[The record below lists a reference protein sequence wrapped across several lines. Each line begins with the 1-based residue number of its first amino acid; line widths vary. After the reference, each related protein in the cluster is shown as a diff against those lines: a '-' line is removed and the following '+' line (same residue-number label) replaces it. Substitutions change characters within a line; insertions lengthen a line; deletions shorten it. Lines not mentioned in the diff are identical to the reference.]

1 MNALRQKLDPLYK
14 YIPPHLTLVFPFRST
29 IKTASLKQH
38 IETAVQNIKPFDL
51 TLNGISGWNNEYLFL
66 DVIKGSKEIAM
77 LHDTLY
83 KGLLYEFLN
92 KEILYVPHMTIGRF
106 EDKEKWEEAL
116 KDLKN
121 FNHVFTDLV
130 EEIYVEVI
138 DEEQNSTIELAVKL

>member
-1 MNALRQKLDPLYK
+1 
-14 YIPPHLTLVFPFRST
+14 
-29 IKTASLKQH
+29 
-38 IETAVQNIKPFDL
+38 
-51 TLNGISGWNNEYLFL
+51 
-66 DVIKGSKEIAM
+66 M